1 MGRVVP
7 RAERTEP
14 RTRALRPAPRPWTS
28 RLSIAA
34 EPPRRLRRP
43 RLGTQAT
50 AAAAGWPVSETAGND
65 VSSSRVVCVRAC
77 ASMCMRA
84 RVRARACVF
93 SVFVLL
99 SLGNW
104 SGILPFFLV
113 FDWVVLQGS
122 EDHQA
127 WTRPY

>member
-14 RTRALRPAPRPWTS
+14 RTRALRPAPRPWTV
-28 RLSIAA
+28 AA

-65 VSSSRVVCVRAC
+65 VSSTRVVCVRVC
-77 ASMCMRA
+77 LY
-84 RVRARACVF
+84 VYARACACACMCARVF

-99 SLGNW
+99 SLGNL
-104 SGILPFFLV
+104 SGVLPFFWFLT
-113 FDWVVLQGS
+113 G
-122 EDHQA
+122 
-127 WTRPY
+127 